1 MNSNELFAREK
12 KAARLALIL
21 FKARATAE
29 DVVSATPA
37 MWEMAAQA
45 ATEHFKEKVHP
56 PNSQATVYAVLEQL
70 NRLYAA
76 EIEMDVEQKEVV
88 EEQTSDVRAEGGFG
102 SPFGNYKTAQ
112 QEADEA
118 AAAERKT
125 EDKWEESQEYAGN
138 RCPPRE

>member
-12 KAARLALIL
+12 KAAKLAAVLV
-21 FKARATAE
+21 KCGATEE
-29 DVVSATPA
+29 DVLNATPEQWA
-37 MWEMAAQA
+37 MAAEA
-45 ATEHFKEKVHP
+45 AGCHP
-56 PNSQATVYAVLEQL
+56 PHSQATIDLVLKFMQ
-70 NRLYAA
+70 
-76 EIEMDVEQKEVV
+76 QKEVV

-118 AAAERKT
+118 EAAEREA